1 MKICADKTLSLKIL
15 ISNCVPYSFPPFYTD
30 IFSSSSPEQT
40 LCLFLNFLH
49 HLTLLFFIPSV
60 FLYTSACQLQSRKLF
75 SPFSTLSTRIAEP
88 EIWRRFRVPHFFWW
102 RFWIRFRV
110 IIKIWTDAIK
120 RERNCQTA
128 NHIDK
133 KNRQATNLR
142 KRRSQCEP
150 AVCRDEK

>member
-49 HLTLLFFIPSV
+49 YLTLLFFIRSV
-60 FLYTSACQLQSRKLF
+60 FLDTSACQLQPRKLF

-88 EIWRRFRVPHFFWW
+88 ENLKTVPVPAFFLMTVP
-102 RFWIRFRV
+102 IPV
-110 IIKIWTDAIK
+110 PGHYLD
-120 RERNCQTA
+120 
-128 NHIDK
+128 
-133 KNRQATNLR
+133 
-142 KRRSQCEP
+142 
-150 AVCRDEK
+150 